1 MYSTSI
7 VLDVF
12 PDSVRAR
19 FAAHS
24 IQSSFSI
31 RSQIVNNTGIVDAV
45 IAEATPSKSH
55 VKPANRD
62 VTKLAILVPSV
73 YIPWQHLY

>member
-1 MYSTSI
+1 MYSTCI

-55 VKPANRD
+55 VKPAI
-62 VTKLAILVPSV
+62 TKLAMLVQSV
-73 YIPWQHLY
+73 YIPWQNLY